1 MSGKGKVNGHQR
13 IKGRTILCREAGP
26 GLLGSERRDRAF
38 GLPWWGRGKPL
49 ASLRFPKVTPWVFRF
64 VLS

>member
-1 MSGKGKVNGHQR
+1 M
-13 IKGRTILCREAGP
+13 CREAGP